1 MALQASVSLL
11 LFVVFLNIV
20 TDNRTTATSIREK
33 CQCIEETE
41 AVRWKKVTD
50 FTIIPKDPLC
60 NKIQIIL
67 QLSDIKS
74 CLKPDSKPGKQLQ
87 RCWKRIKFNT
97 ERKKVCLKS
106 SRKKKPKEAQ
116 THQYLP
122 SSV

>member
-11 LFVVFLNIV
+11 LFVVFLNIIA
-20 TDNRTTATSIREK
+20 DNRTTATSIREK
-33 CQCIEETE
+33 CECIEETE

-67 QLSDIKS
+67 DLPDTRS
-74 CLKPDSKPGKQLQ
+74 CLKPDSKAGQKLQ

-97 ERKKVCLKS
+97 QKKKVCLKS
-106 SRKKKPKEAQ
+106 SRKKVPKAK

-122 SSV
+122 SSE